1 MKLGVIISSV
11 MNIHEFAGIED
22 TAMVQTSDRPVKLYY
37 GKKNGK
43 TVVFINRSSTTN
55 DAPHNVDY
63 MANVEALKSS
73 GVTHIISSAVS
84 GSLKGNIRE
93 GDLVLLDQFLDFTKR
108 SQFSRFASGD
118 FAFVDFTDPYSDFL
132 RGLFL
137 QSAKEL
143 DAAVHPNGCYVGVDG
158 PRFETRAEIKMYGLL
173 GGDVIGMTNVQ
184 ETILARES
192 GISIASLAYI
202 SNMGAGMQEKIIS
215 RADNAASVNK
225 NAGILTGIFKMVIDK
240 FTGQT
245 APAPP
250 ELPEIELISHQRPAA
265 YSSNNGHEHS
275 K

>member
-11 MNIHEFAGIED
+11 MDIHEFAEIEGS
-22 TAMVQTSDRPVKLYY
+22 TMVQTSGRPVKLYY

-43 TVVFINRSSTTN
+43 TVVFINRSSITN

-63 MANVEALKSS
+63 MANLEALKCS

-84 GSLKGNIRE
+84 GSLNDNIRE

-108 SQFSRFASGD
+108 SQFSRFATGD
-118 FAFVDFTDPYSDFL
+118 FAFVDFTDPYSNFL
-132 RGLFL
+132 RALFL
-137 QSAKEL
+137 QSAQEL
-143 DAAVHPNGCYVGVDG
+143 NAAIHSTGCYVGVDG

-192 GISIASLAYI
+192 GIPIAALAYI
-202 SNMGAGMQEKIIS
+202 SNMGAGMQERIIS
-215 RADNAASVNK
+215 RTDNAASVNK
-225 NAGILTGIFKMVIDK
+225 NAGMLTGIFKLVIDK

-245 APAPP
+245 APAAP
-250 ELPEIELISHQRPAA
+250 ELPEIELISHQRTSA
-265 YSSNNGHEHS
+265 YSDNNSHEHS